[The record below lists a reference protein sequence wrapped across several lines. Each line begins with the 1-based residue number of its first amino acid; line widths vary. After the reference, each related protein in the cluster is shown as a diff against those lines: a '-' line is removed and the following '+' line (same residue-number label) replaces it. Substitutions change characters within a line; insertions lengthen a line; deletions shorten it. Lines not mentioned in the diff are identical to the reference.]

1 MAGGITENGCRFLG
15 VKIHDVGEV
24 LCAIEITGS
33 VAAAGKDHIAHAG
46 LQRFPEP
53 LPQAVLIQLLQQAAC
68 GLLLEQFKVI
78 GQIVLHHTLCH
89 GHCRIGEEAAGIQFA
104 IGIFQ
109 RFHDG
114 SFMPGHQF
122 PQVHFSSATG
132 VGIGNIEH
140 IPQTDRWI
148 IHQQGD
154 ALGAFVDPAAQPVPC
169 FNIGAGSGIGLLC
182 VNQNLLTVIVLVV
195 LSGCVQKVHISA
207 GRGHGR
213 TDFLGCQRNHGLF
226 FARHGQPPTVIIR
239 FTVTLSPVMD
249 ANSSPDRAL
258 EILVTRAFKRH
269 TVSLISC

>member
-24 LCAIEITGS
+24 LCTIEITGS
-33 VAAAGKDHIAHAG
+33 IAATGKDHIAHAG
-46 LQRFPEP
+46 LQGFPEP
-53 LPQAVLIQLLQQAAC
+53 LPQAVLIQFLQQAARC
-68 GLLLEQFKVI
+68 LLLEQFKVI
-78 GQIVLHHTLCH
+78 GQIVLHHTLCNS
-89 GHCRIGEEAAGIQFA
+89 HCRIGEEAADIQFA

-114 SFMPGHQF
+114 SLMPGHQF
-122 PQVHFSSATG
+122 PQVHFSSGTG
-132 VGIGNIEH
+132 VGVGNIEH

-154 ALGAFVDPAAQPVPC
+154 ALCTLIDPSPQLVPS
-169 FNIGAGSGIGLLC
+169 FNVGAGSGIRLLC
-182 VNQNLLTVIVLVV
+182 VNQNLLAVIVLVV
-195 LSGCVQKVHISA
+195 LSGGVQKVYIPV

-213 TDFLGCQRNHGLF
+213 TDFLGCQCNHGLLF
-226 FARHGQPPTVIIR
+226 VRHGQPPTVIFR